1 MSAASE
7 TGPDGAPRRDAPG
20 SAGPAVAS
28 AAVAER
34 LPQGPGPETPHGQL
48 GAAFK
53 RAMVAVRRLRGRET
67 HRSEQ
72 LSYAQYG
79 LLFGLAGMCERS
91 ARDLAEHADLTPAT
105 VAQMLESLEAQGLV
119 TRTRSEQDRRVV
131 LSSLTERGEQLVAE
145 RHAQMEPRWRAALDG
160 FDDTE
165 LIVAARVMDRLADYF
180 DALLED
186 DTPGAGTPTASS

>member
-1 MSAASE
+1 MSAVSE
-7 TGPDGAPRRDAPG
+7 TGTDDTLRLDAAG
-20 SAGPAVAS
+20 SAGPAGAS
-28 AAVAER
+28 RAVAAR
-34 LPQGPGPETPHGQL
+34 SPLGPGPETPHGQL

-91 ARDLAEHADLTPAT
+91 ARDLAEHADLTQAT
-105 VAQMLESLEAQGLV
+105 VAQMLESLETQGLV

-180 DALLED
+180 NGLLED
-186 DTPGAGTPTASS
+186 DTPGAGTPTASR

>member
-1 MSAASE
+1 VPSI
-7 TGPDGAPRRDAPG
+7 D
-20 SAGPAVAS
+20 
-28 AAVAER
+28 VAER
-34 LPQGPGPETPHGQL
+34 LSLGPRAETPHGQL
-48 GAAFK
+48 GVAFK

-119 TRTRSEQDRRVV
+119 KRSRSEQDRRVV

-145 RHAQMEPRWRAALDG
+145 RHAQMEPRWRAALDA
-160 FDDTE
+160 FDDAE
-165 LIVAARVMDRLADYF
+165 LVVAARVMDRLADYF

-186 DTPGAGTPTASS
+186 DTPGAGGSTASS